1 MPHQTAQDMTP
12 LHDMVEGEVDPL
24 LHELD
29 VLGLGALLPE
39 EAIDLE
45 LQGQQ
50 EGTGMDSTFYPLTCS
65 SFDNFSK

>member
-1 MPHQTAQDMTP
+1 
-12 LHDMVEGEVDPL
+12 MVEGEVDPL